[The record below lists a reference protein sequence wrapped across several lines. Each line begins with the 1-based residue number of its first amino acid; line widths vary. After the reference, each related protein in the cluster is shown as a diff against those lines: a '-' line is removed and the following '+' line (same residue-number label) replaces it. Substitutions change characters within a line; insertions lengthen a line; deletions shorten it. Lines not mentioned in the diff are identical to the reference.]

1 VYLVHLLSRI
11 HGIKSILEYSE
22 SLYSSRYQSFF
33 PIDSLYIQQQQ
44 QQQSNNDRF
53 ICFKDQPKV
62 YNSLIDKL
70 DRRKIESAAI
80 FVSNQ
85 LNHHMFS
92 ASKKSSSSSFSS
104 SSSSSSSSRPRNRA
118 TSAVKWTWLG
128 NYVEQ
133 IARYCVLFRQ

>member
-1 VYLVHLLSRI
+1 MYLVHLLSRI

-44 QQQSNNDRF
+44 QSNNGRF

-80 FVSNQ
+80 FVSDQ

-92 ASKKSSSSSFSS
+92 ASKKSSSSSFSSS

-133 IARYCVLFRQ
+133 IARYCVLLF

>member
-1 VYLVHLLSRI
+1 MYLVHLLSRI

-44 QQQSNNDRF
+44 QSSNDRF

-104 SSSSSSSSRPRNRA
+104 SSSSSSSSSRPRNRA

-128 NYVEQ
+128 SYVEQ